1 MQITLSRF
9 ISLIFLITLLICIS
23 FYSLA
28 DVHETK
34 KMGTNLS
41 EIEGVSEI
49 EENIIPPAL
58 DLKDEQALQAK
69 EKIPNNIDDY
79 FNKIKDELK
88 IANDKLEPVAYDYL
102 IEQIQVLPQIKAI
115 LDKSKLPG
123 ADEPD
128 ANLDKDIEPF
138 FKQIKLQI
146 ESAETSLGD
155 EFEFLR
161 FKITQDIK
169 KEASILDIVSEST
182 SDPVTAD
189 PAIEDSVIEDPIIED
204 SIIEDSII
212 EDSIIEDSVIEDS
225 ITTTS
230 KIVYYFFAC
239 VLIILAVIISL
250 LIYQLRNKRAIPEP
264 VYDHDDENEYKPI
277 KVAKKNKESNY
288 VTLED
293 DIKIN
298 KKIDKSFRPHDYGE
312 IPLLQKISNKSKT
325 SLTIYTEKIVNKGE
339 DAKPLLTQ
347 LDDNDYMISV
357 FDGLGG
363 AGGSNITSSKDVV
376 NTHAYFGSR
385 ILRDCF
391 VQLSNAKN
399 KKVITDKEL
408 LKQYII
414 DFMNDDLVNFSQ
426 KDVKMLSKK
435 PTKLPTTFVASLIN
449 QSKADL
455 KLDVLWAGDSRCF
468 SMMPGQSIT
477 TLTKDD
483 TKDSDD
489 DPLNLKMDSPMI
501 NYVNAEG
508 NFYINQN
515 KIKLTGK
522 NILIVA
528 TDGCFG
534 YFPSPIHFEYSLL
547 KSLSESTSIE
557 AWQKKISQDIK
568 NITKDDATMSLI
580 AFGWDNFLEIK
591 DDFEKDYINLKN
603 NFIEPFE
610 AEEKRINDLK
620 QNLVDSEKK
629 LKEVISK
636 KTEEFLKK

>member
-9 ISLIFLITLLICIS
+9 ISLIILSTLLLCIS

-34 KMGTNLS
+34 KKGTNLS

-161 FKITQDIK
+161 LKITQDIK

-189 PAIEDSVIEDPIIED
+189 PIIEDPAIEDPVTEDP
-204 SIIEDSII
+204 
-212 EDSIIEDSVIEDS
+212 VTGDS

-435 PTKLPTTFVASLIN
+435 PTKLPTTFVASVIN

-557 AWQKKISQDIK
+557 AWQKMISQDIK
-568 NITKDDATMSLI
+568 NVTKDDATMSLI

-636 KTEEFLKK
+636 KTEEFLKNR

>member
-9 ISLIFLITLLICIS
+9 ISLIILSTLLLCIS

-34 KMGTNLS
+34 KKGTNLS

-161 FKITQDIK
+161 LKITQDIK

-189 PAIEDSVIEDPIIED
+189 PIIEDPAIEDPVTEDP
-204 SIIEDSII
+204 
-212 EDSIIEDSVIEDS
+212 VTGDS

-414 DFMNDDLVNFSQ
+414 DFMNDDLINFSQ

-435 PTKLPTTFVASLIN
+435 PTKLPTTFVASVIN

-557 AWQKKISQDIK
+557 AWQKMISQDIK
-568 NITKDDATMSLI
+568 NVTKDDATMSLI